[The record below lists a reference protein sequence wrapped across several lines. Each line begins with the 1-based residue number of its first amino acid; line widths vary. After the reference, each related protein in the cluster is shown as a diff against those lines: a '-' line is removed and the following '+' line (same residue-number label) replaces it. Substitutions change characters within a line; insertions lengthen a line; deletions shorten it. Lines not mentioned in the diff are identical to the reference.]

1 MSETK
6 LEKSKNIID
15 NKLSKNSYTYKKV
28 IEDLKKDN
36 LLEEFGWE
44 ENIEVYKLW
53 SWVYE
58 VYANDTKNIQHFC
71 NKEWETILSIWS
83 VIKDKYF
90 KEALILSW
98 LYFAKEKDSP
108 TDHLHILKYNWKEV
122 YYLDAKTLLKLVE
135 QVQDNKDKKERLK
148 WLEKW
153 KEIDKFSY
161 EYFKA
166 WKNISFYEERLYLHL
181 VKNSVIVHK
190 EDDWTGFFDKWW
202 KSSLDYDLDDW
213 FLLIKDIE
221 FFANYQ
227 MLSKDKDKNK
237 NEELKKYYIKK
248 IVKDLFLKQIMDE
261 RFIKTQ
267 DQITKEQVEEYYKK
281 WYLPEK
287 IYKQAIKILEE
298 IEKADT
304 KLEEQKEKEQKK
316 EISPQAKKLREFF
329 KSVGVDIE

>member
-1 MSETK
+1 MNNNIETSKLNIEQLVLERIKKRINYEKNKNKFWTLKVKQIWKNLFELISEETK
-6 LEKSKNIID
+6 NVEWFNNIDWEIVL
-15 NKLSKNSYTYKKV
+15 NITSV
-28 IEDLKKDN
+28 IEDPL
-36 LLEEFGWE
+36 
-44 ENIEVYKLW
+44 
-53 SWVYE
+53 
-58 VYANDTKNIQHFC
+58 
-71 NKEWETILSIWS
+71 
-83 VIKDKYF
+83 F
-90 KEALILSW
+90 KEALILSG
-98 LYFAKEKDSP
+98 LYFWKEKDSP

-166 WKNISFYEERLYLHL
+166 WKNIVFYEDRL
-181 VKNSVIVHK
+181 
-190 EDDWTGFFDKWW
+190 FFDWFKKTIKLWELKWELEKYKDKYVIW
-202 KSSLDYDLDDW
+202 YFEWWNYKIEDHLFIGSV
-213 FLLIKDIE
+213 LIKDIE

-227 MLSKDKDKNK
+227 MLSKDKNK

-248 IVKDLFLKQIMDE
+248 IVKDWFLKQIMDE

-287 IYKQAIKILEE
+287 IYKQAIKTLEK

-304 KLEEQKEKEQKK
+304 KLEKQKGKEQKK
-316 EISPQAKKLREFF
+316 EISPHAKELREFF